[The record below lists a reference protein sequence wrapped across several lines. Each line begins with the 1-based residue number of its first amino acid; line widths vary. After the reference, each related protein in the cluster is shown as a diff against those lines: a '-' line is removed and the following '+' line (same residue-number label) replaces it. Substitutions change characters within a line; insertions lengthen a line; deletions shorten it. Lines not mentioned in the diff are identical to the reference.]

1 MRITRCTGKYAEQPY
16 EIKACGSRV
25 YCIEELCYGIK
36 ENAFLLDAGIMKD
49 DLVDWL
55 REECGLAELADSLYR
70 MIHRKGSLST
80 FISTILDYA
89 DFYDPETIRQV
100 SAVLRQGAGLKL
112 EEKKKLRAD
121 YLLRKGRYE
130 EALTEY
136 SRMIFKIEKQIS
148 ERDGVQENGLQENED
163 ASAKLLAR
171 LYHNKGTALAAM
183 MYYDEAKEAYEQAY
197 LLGQEEESLVCCLA
211 AEKLSSRKAH
221 TQAEKRE
228 NRNFPGNITFG
239 LSEQETGREAEK
251 EARIAAEKEADMRL
265 TKVTTETVRQQLEKK
280 YGSDHKQTR
289 GILSR
294 ELTDN
299 YRVGAL

>member
-1 MRITRCTGKYAEQPY
+1 MRITRCTGKYVEQPY
-16 EIKACGSRV
+16 EIKASGSRV

-100 SAVLRQGAGLKL
+100 SAVLRQGAGLKP

-136 SRMIFKIEKQIS
+136 SRMILKIEKQIPGKDDMQES
-148 ERDGVQENGLQENED
+148 GLRENGN
-163 ASAKLLAR
+163 ASMKLLAK
-171 LYHNKGTALAAM
+171 LYHNKGTALASM
-183 MYYDEAKEAYEQAY
+183 MYYEQAKTAYERAY
-197 LLGQEEESLVCCLA
+197 LLGREEESLVCCLA
-211 AEKLSSRKAH
+211 AEKLCSREAH
-221 TQAEKRE
+221 TQAENRE
-228 NRNFPGNITFG
+228 NRNLSGSITVG

-251 EARIAAEKEADMRL
+251 EARIAAEKKADMRL
-265 TKVTTETVRQQLEKK
+265 AKVTTEAVRQQLEKK
-280 YGSDHKQTR
+280 YGSDQKQTR